1 MELRRIVWAWDTVVL
16 RLDADEPTLG
26 RPVRR
31 SCRAIAAERHADGRL
46 VVVLGCWWPAD
57 LAFLED
63 ADVRERLD
71 AALGPMLEDQIATLV
86 VPWPAGMARDAAADN
101 GADIAAPELLR
112 GLPDA
117 ARLEAA
123 SCESALQR
131 WFYAHAYARGLR
143 LECQY
148 VVGPYRLD
156 FVVPR
161 FRVAAEVAGW
171 EARRG
176 PREREQRL
184 GAEHWRVLWFAGQEV
199 HAHVEKCVDELA
211 RLLPRD
217 ALAGAH
223 GAPGPRRGPRPG
235 PQRPRRNGYRE
246 RR

>member
-1 MELRRIVWAWDTVVL
+1 
-16 RLDADEPTLG
+16 
-26 RPVRR
+26 
-31 SCRAIAAERHADGRL
+31 
-46 VVVLGCWWPAD
+46 
-57 LAFLED
+57 
-63 ADVRERLD
+63 
-71 AALGPMLEDQIATLV
+71 
-86 VPWPAGMARDAAADN
+86 
-101 GADIAAPELLR
+101 
-112 GLPDA
+112 
-117 ARLEAA
+117 
-123 SCESALQR
+123 
-131 WFYAHAYARGLR
+131 
-143 LECQY
+143 
-148 VVGPYRLD
+148 
-156 FVVPR
+156 VVPR

-199 HAHVEKCVDELA
+199 HANVEKCVDELA